1 MSAESATS
9 GQWECDGSG
18 SLTSVRHR
26 DTGLGCSGGATGGIG
41 ADSCGWQ
48 KRTGRHRAATRTT
61 GTGLSVSGPRRRQ
74 VTTGRF
80 SWIPSP
86 RKLLRRRRRMQ
97 RRLFRLPENPSEL
110 RQLPTSCSH
119 IDGATTL
126 SCSVILSFCHSVIL
140 SLSHSLTLSF
150 CHSVIL
156 SHFSLSSPPSHTR
169 THTHGIH
176 SDEGYQLQLTS
187 LLQEVA
193 SDWLGGRAA
202 SSISIAVR
210 LPACALPP
218 AQPCS

>member
-80 SWIPSP
+80 SVVSHGFRPPGSCFGAGAACSDVSSVCRRILQSCGSC
-86 RKLLRRRRRMQ
+86 RHHARTSTVRRRYR
-97 RRLFRLPENPSEL
+97 
-110 RQLPTSCSH
+110 
-119 IDGATTL
+119 
-126 SCSVILSFCHSVIL
+126 VLSFCHSVIPSFCHSLTL
-140 SLSHSLTLSF
+140 SLSHS
-150 CHSVIL
+150 VIL
-156 SHFSLSSPPSHTR
+156 SFSPISPFLPHRLTLAR
-169 THTHGIH
+169 THT
-176 SDEGYQLQLTS
+176 
-187 LLQEVA
+187 A
-193 SDWLGGRAA
+193 STATKA
-202 SSISIAVR
+202 TN
-210 LPACALPP
+210 
-218 AQPCS
+218 CS